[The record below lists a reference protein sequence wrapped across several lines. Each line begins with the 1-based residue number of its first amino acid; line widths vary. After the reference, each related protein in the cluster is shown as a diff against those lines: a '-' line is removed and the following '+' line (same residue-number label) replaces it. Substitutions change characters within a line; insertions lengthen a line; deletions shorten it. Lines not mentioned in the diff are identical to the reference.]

1 MSLDVYLDPHIVTG
15 SQVLDAGHLVA
26 LQSQLGTP
34 RNRIDFTF
42 DAAGGVEAARA
53 ALQRVRQDISAA
65 FTIGASDKP
74 AVIVLSDRGATE
86 QRAVLPALLAL
97 SAAWKEMVRVGAH
110 DVPLIVESGQVIE
123 THHIA
128 LLIAVGASAV
138 FPYLAMELAENLKP
152 GGAVSYRVA
161 VEAGLR
167 KVLARMGISTVAS
180 YRNSHLFETVGL
192 DDEVRAAFFEDS
204 AAALGGKTLK
214 SILEDALLRHSTAFK
229 PNSPEMQ
236 DAGFYRFRQT
246 GERHSNSPEL
256 VRRMHR
262 YIKAPTPEAYRS
274 FAELAQTRETVSVRD
289 LLEIASGSPI
299 ALAEVEPAASILSRF
314 SSQAMSLGA
323 LGPEAHRTLAIAM
336 N

>member
-1 MSLDVYLDPHIVTG
+1 
-15 SQVLDAGHLVA
+15 
-26 LQSQLGTP
+26 
-34 RNRIDFTF
+34 
-42 DAAGGVEAARA
+42 
-53 ALQRVRQDISAA
+53 LQRVRQDISAA

-138 FPYLAMELAENLKP
+138 FPYLAMELSEKLKP
-152 GGAVSYRVA
+152 GGAVGYRVA

-192 DDEVRAAFFEDS
+192 DEDICEEFFEDASSSLGGRNLDDILETSIFFASACVRGGRGSAAGFRTLSFPPRRRAAFHFARAR
-204 AAALGGKTLK
+204 AAHA
-214 SILEDALLRHSTAFK
+214 R
-229 PNSPEMQ
+229 
-236 DAGFYRFRQT
+236 
-246 GERHSNSPEL
+246 
-256 VRRMHR
+256 
-262 YIKAPTPEAYRS
+262 
-274 FAELAQTRETVSVRD
+274 VS
-289 LLEIASGSPI
+289 EIAHAGKLCGVFR
-299 ALAEVEPAASILSRF
+299 A
-314 SSQAMSLGA
+314 G
-323 LGPEAHRTLAIAM
+323 G
-336 N
+336 